1 MQHTFLPLLIILLV
15 TLLSSHVHLGKYKS
29 DALMRMLLHIDD
41 VLGLPYKL
49 KSLIRHAFK

>member
-15 TLLSSHVHLGKYKS
+15 TLLSCHVHLGKHKS